1 MRMFHTA
8 VLEVVRRIPEGEV
21 MSYREVAEAAGR
33 PGAARA
39 VGRVLAGTDA
49 DVPWWRVVAADGSL
63 RAPRRADQARRLK
76 REGVK
81 LSAGRVV
88 ELGGLR

>member
-1 MRMFHTA
+1 
-8 VLEVVRRIPEGEV
+8 

-63 RAPRRADQARRLK
+63 RAPCRADQARMLK